1 MVYEMAGA
9 GVARNK
15 KVTPAFYAGCLAKYH
30 GKIQAI
36 GDMDHIGD
44 FNSSTHHSRE
54 NFIA

>member
-1 MVYEMAGA
+1 MVYEVAGA

-15 KVTPAFYAGCLAKYH
+15 KVTHAFYAGCLAKYH